1 MPKQKKVKFEGVPA
15 DLNKRAVIDGY
26 IKEALE
32 HCKAIDLAKSRLD
45 EVFDVIKE
53 NREKHEIELKT
64 FKNMVAMAHD
74 PDKKKGTLKDL
85 EEAQEGLDI
94 LRIKY

>member
-15 DLNKRAVIDGY
+15 DPNKRAVIDGY

-32 HCKAIDLAKSRLD
+32 HCKAVDLAKSRLD

-53 NREKHEIELKT
+53 NREKHEIELKL
-64 FKNMVAMAHD
+64 FKNMVDMAHD
-74 PDKKKGTLKDL
+74 SEKKKGTLKDI